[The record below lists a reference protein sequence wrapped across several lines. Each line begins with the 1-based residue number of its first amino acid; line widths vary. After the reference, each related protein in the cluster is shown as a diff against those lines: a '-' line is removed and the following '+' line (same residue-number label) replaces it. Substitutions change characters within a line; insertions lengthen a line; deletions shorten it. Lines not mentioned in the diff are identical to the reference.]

1 MFPYYILKM
10 LTYLAYIHPP
20 INLIISPTWLY
31 THWFEFT
38 IEYPKFEILE
48 VKVVF

>member
-1 MFPYYILKM
+1 MFPYYILKI

-20 INLIISPTWLY
+20 VNLTISPAWLY

-38 IEYPKFEILE
+38 IEYPEFEILE